1 MGAPM
6 KLFEKKRV
14 SEIELLIKEINQT
27 KVAMESANSNFD
39 YAVDP
44 DLIDC
49 YIFEVNS
56 VHKRYKHL
64 LDKAKELE
72 NSFTAAKI

>member
-1 MGAPM
+1 M

-39 YAVDP
+39 YAIDP

-49 YIFEVNS
+49 YIYEVNS

-72 NSFTAAKI
+72 SNFTAAKI

>member
-1 MGAPM
+1 M

-14 SEIELLIKEINQT
+14 SEIEILLKEINQT
-27 KVAMESANSNFD
+27 KLAMESANSNFD
-39 YAVDP
+39 YALDP

-49 YIFEVNS
+49 YIFEVNA

-64 LDKAKELE
+64 LDRAKELE
-72 NSFTAAKI
+72 STLTTAKI

>member
-1 MGAPM
+1 M

>member
-1 MGAPM
+1 M

-64 LDKAKELE
+64 LDRAKELE
-72 NSFTAAKI
+72 NSFTIAKI

>member
-1 MGAPM
+1 M

-64 LDKAKELE
+64 LDRAKELE
-72 NSFTAAKI
+72 NSFTTAKI

>member
-1 MGAPM
+1 M
-6 KLFEKKRV
+6 KLFEKKRI

-49 YIFEVNS
+49 YIYEVNS

-64 LDKAKELE
+64 LDRAKELE
-72 NSFTAAKI
+72 ISFTTAKI

>member
-1 MGAPM
+1 M

-14 SEIELLIKEINQT
+14 SEIEILIKEINQT

-39 YAVDP
+39 YAIDP

-49 YIFEVNS
+49 YIYEVNS

-72 NSFTAAKI
+72 SNLTAAKI